1 MCIRDSDN
9 GIGFSIQSLPYSEIN
24 NVVVP
29 LAIDSKS
36 SKISIDVVQNTL
48 PNGTLVY
55 MEDRSLKTFVEIN
68 NDYTINTNSELNG
81 YGRFYLHFTNDIIPE
96 LPTDGDDFRIFKV
109 SESEIK
115 LMGSPETFY
124 NAKIFDFSGRLLKE
138 VNFTHKV
145 NINDIDNKGIKILT
159 IESNEKK
166 ITKKFNI
173 K

>member
-1 MCIRDSDN
+1 MTKDLHGKVKLN
-9 GIGFSIQSLPYSEIN
+9 QNIN
-24 NVVVP
+24 
-29 LAIDSKS
+29 
-36 SKISIDVVQNTL
+36 
-48 PNGTLVY
+48 
-55 MEDRSLKTFVEIN
+55 
-68 NDYTINTNSELNG
+68 
-81 YGRFYLHFTNDIIPE
+81 
-96 LPTDGDDFRIFKV
+96 
-109 SESEIK
+109 
-115 LMGSPETFY
+115 FY